1 MRFDDLQELVRLV
14 AACPRRA
21 RRVVMETLGHS
32 NISITMATY
41 THVLPEL
48 QRLAA
53 DASIRRLATDGE
65 VTEPG
70 RYASRSVTGS
80 MNGAKFASDTAMTKA
95 MVPVPGGCRSQS

>member
-41 THVLPEL
+41 THVPPDL
-48 QRLAA
+48 QWQAA
-53 DASIRRLATDGE
+53 DAMDRALGDRGMERRRSLVAT
-65 VTEPG
+65 PPA
-70 RYASRSVTGS
+70 R
-80 MNGAKFASDTAMTKA
+80 
-95 MVPVPGGCRSQS
+95 